1 MIINL
6 NKIKQDLW
14 DVENINP
21 FNTKNENLTLKSPIN
36 KININKP
43 NVYYPEVNL
52 SEFDSDL
59 KNPDIKVD
67 VNQPKLKAEIDAEI
81 PDLKVNNEL
90 DIDEIIDNLEE
101 NEIDLQNEKINLES
115 NRSVKSEIHR
125 CTTLKELFSK
135 EIDDK
140 ISLNIKNNRLSP
152 EIINMKLN
160 DKTESHRNINS
171 NLNIDIKDNEIN
183 IPNIEL
189 KGIKTNLRAKNEK
202 KINNDIN
209 MDEPK
214 IKIELNQKNINNEI
228 KEINA
233 KLPISTN
240 TDLKT
245 ILTLK
250 DIFNQNIDDNIEL
263 NLKRLDLI
271 RRNNTLYIS
280 GQKDPINY
288 YPTDDISIKGP
299 NLNSNLKYSKK
310 VENNKIDNKSEIS
323 IPNANI
329 QNKSSESEIIHNI
342 PNNFSTK
349 IKLPIDK
356 ENIIINLDKS
366 ITLKELFSE
375 DINDEIKLK
384 LIYKNQ
390 NLNNIYKGG
399 NDIESVNYNE
409 NIQDEIMPKNIDIK
423 YEIPTNSCDIK
434 NISPSKQKENQIN
447 FNKSI
452 TLRELFNMNINAP
465 VSFSNTQIDYNEIK
479 IEEEKNIND
488 DDFEFPSEDEIK
500 DLNSITSGLNKKK
513 IYRNID
519 NNNIAIEPEEKN
531 GEEDSF
537 EYI

>member
-1 MIINL
+1 M
-6 NKIKQDLW
+6 
-14 DVENINP
+14 
-21 FNTKNENLTLKSPIN
+21 S
-36 KININKP
+36 
-43 NVYYPEVNL
+43 
-52 SEFDSDL
+52 
-59 KNPDIKVD
+59 
-67 VNQPKLKAEIDAEI
+67 
-81 PDLKVNNEL
+81 
-90 DIDEIIDNLEE
+90 
-101 NEIDLQNEKINLES
+101 
-115 NRSVKSEIHR
+115 
-125 CTTLKELFSK
+125 
-135 EIDDK
+135 
-140 ISLNIKNNRLSP
+140 
-152 EIINMKLN
+152 
-160 DKTESHRNINS
+160 INS
-171 NLNIDIKDNEIN
+171 DMK
-183 IPNIEL
+183 P
-189 KGIKTNLRAKNEK
+189 
-202 KINNDIN
+202 
-209 MDEPK
+209 
-214 IKIELNQKNINNEI
+214 
-228 KEINA
+228 
-233 KLPISTN
+233 
-240 TDLKT
+240 

-250 DIFNQNIDDNIEL
+250 DIFNQNIDDNIEV

-434 NISPSKQKENQIN
+434 NISPSKLKEKQIN

-465 VSFSNTQIDYNEIK
+465 VSFSNTQIDYNETK
-479 IEEEKNIND
+479 KEEEKNIND

-531 GEEDSF
+531 GEGEEDSF

>member
-1 MIINL
+1 
-6 NKIKQDLW
+6 
-14 DVENINP
+14 
-21 FNTKNENLTLKSPIN
+21 
-36 KININKP
+36 
-43 NVYYPEVNL
+43 
-52 SEFDSDL
+52 
-59 KNPDIKVD
+59 
-67 VNQPKLKAEIDAEI
+67 
-81 PDLKVNNEL
+81 
-90 DIDEIIDNLEE
+90 
-101 NEIDLQNEKINLES
+101 
-115 NRSVKSEIHR
+115 
-125 CTTLKELFSK
+125 
-135 EIDDK
+135 
-140 ISLNIKNNRLSP
+140 
-152 EIINMKLN
+152 
-160 DKTESHRNINS
+160 
-171 NLNIDIKDNEIN
+171 
-183 IPNIEL
+183 
-189 KGIKTNLRAKNEK
+189 LRAKNDK
-202 KINNDIN
+202 RINNDIN
-209 MDEPK
+209 IDEPK

-250 DIFNQNIDDNIEL
+250 DICHQNIDDNIEL

-434 NISPSKQKENQIN
+434 NISPSKLKEKQIN

-465 VSFSNTQIDYNEIK
+465 VSFSNTQIDYNETK
-479 IEEEKNIND
+479 KEEEKNIND

-531 GEEDSF
+531 GEGEEDSF

>member
-1 MIINL
+1 M
-6 NKIKQDLW
+6 K
-14 DVENINP
+14 
-21 FNTKNENLTLKSPIN
+21 
-36 KININKP
+36 
-43 NVYYPEVNL
+43 
-52 SEFDSDL
+52 DL

-171 NLNIDIKDNEIN
+171 NLNIDIKGNEIN

-209 MDEPK
+209 IDEPK

-233 KLPISTN
+233 KLPMSTN
-240 TDLKT
+240 TDLKP

-434 NISPSKQKENQIN
+434 NISPSKLKENQIN